1 MEIQLIHYFVKII
14 EHGSFTKAADV
25 LKVPKSTLS
34 KAVSK
39 LERETGTKLLIR
51 STRKQTL
58 TEAGRE
64 FYEAAL
70 GPIQTIEDAHKALYG
85 QDSVISGTVK
95 ITVPEDFEIFLLS
108 SCIQQLGEKYPDL
121 KIIIKSTND
130 VVDLIGEGFDFAIRI
145 GPLEE
150 SNLKVRTI
158 GHIQLATVVAKSYL
172 SKIELNTPKDLMN
185 VRCIGLT
192 TNKPYQVWRLN
203 KNNKTQTIKTPLAVE
218 TNQITSVY
226 KLTLTGAGVSVL
238 PTFLCQKDIDN
249 GQLVSVL
256 NDWQYPDVP
265 VSLISPLSTLH
276 SARLKVV
283 SEEIIQALRAFLS
296 IDEA

>member
-1 MEIQLIHYFVKII
+1 MEIQLIHYFVKVI
-14 EHGSFTKAADV
+14 EHGSFTKAADS
-25 LKVPKSTLS
+25 LKMPKSTLS
-34 KAVSK
+34 KALSK

-51 STRKQTL
+51 STRKQSL
-58 TEAGRE
+58 TAAGRE
-64 FYEAAL
+64 FYEACL
-70 GPIQTIEDAHKALYG
+70 GPIQTIEDAHKGLYG
-85 QDSVISGTVK
+85 KDSIISGAVK

-121 KIIIKSTND
+121 KVIIKSTND

-158 GHIQLATVVAKSYL
+158 GHIKLATVVSKEYLAK
-172 SKIELNTPKDLMN
+172 IDLNVPEDLLN

-192 TNKPYQVWRLN
+192 TNKAH
-203 KNNKTQTIKTPLAVE
+203 QTWQLTKDNQTEIIKTPLTVE

-226 KLTLTGAGVSVL
+226 KLTLSGAGVSVL
-238 PTFLCQKDIDN
+238 PTFLCQKDIDS
-249 GQLVSVL
+249 GSLVSVL
-256 NDWQYPDVP
+256 TDWKYWDVP
-265 VSLISPLSTLH
+265 VSLVSPLSTIH

-283 SEEIIQALRAFLS
+283 SDEIVAALRGFLS
-296 IDEA
+296 YEAL

>member
-14 EHGSFTKAADV
+14 EHGSFTKAADI

-58 TEAGRE
+58 TSAGRE

-108 SCIQQLGEKYPDL
+108 SCIQQLGEKYPNL

-158 GHIQLATVVAKSYL
+158 GYIKLATVVAKQYL
-172 SKIELNTPKDLMN
+172 AKIELNTPQDLMN
-185 VRCIGLT
+185 VRCIGLSS
-192 TNKPYQVWRLN
+192 NKPYQTWKMTKN
-203 KNNKTQTIKTPLAVE
+203 KKTQTIKTPLTIE

-238 PTFLCQKDIDN
+238 PTFLCQKDIDS
-249 GQLVSVL
+249 GQLISVL
-256 NDWQYPDVP
+256 PDWQYANVP
-265 VSLISPLSTLH
+265 VSLISPLSTIH
-276 SARLKVV
+276 SVRLKVV
-283 SEEIIQALRAFLS
+283 SEEIVGALRGFLS
-296 IDEA
+296 YDE

>member
-1 MEIQLIHYFVKII
+1 MEIQLIYYFVKIV
-14 EHGSFTKAADV
+14 EHGSFTKAADS
-25 LKVPKSTLS
+25 LKIPKSTLS

-58 TEAGRE
+58 SSAGRD
-64 FYEAAL
+64 FYESCL
-70 GPIQTIEDAHKALYG
+70 GAIQTIEDAHKALDG
-85 QDSVISGTVK
+85 QDSVISGAVK

-108 SCIQQLGEKYPDL
+108 SCIRQLGEKYPGL

-150 SNLKVRTI
+150 SSLKVRTI
-158 GHIQLATVVAKSYL
+158 GYIKLATVASKRYL

-185 VRCIGLT
+185 LRCIGLT
-192 TNKPYQVWRLN
+192 TNKPYQVWKLT
-203 KNNKTQTIKTPLAVE
+203 KNGKTETVKTPLCVE

-238 PTFLCQKDIDN
+238 PTFLCQKDIDS
-249 GQLVSVL
+249 GQLVSL
-256 NDWQYPDVP
+256 LTDWKYSDVP
-265 VSLISPLSTLH
+265 VSLLSPLSTIH

-283 SEEIIQALRAFLS
+283 SDEIVDALRGVLS
-296 IDEA
+296 YDD

>member
-1 MEIQLIHYFVKII
+1 MEIQLIHYFVKIV
-14 EHGSFTKAADV
+14 EHGSFTKAAEF

-34 KAVSK
+34 KAVTK

-51 STRKQTL
+51 STRQQTL
-58 TEAGRE
+58 TSAGRD
-64 FYEAAL
+64 FYESCL
-70 GPIQTIEDAHKALYG
+70 GAIQTIEDAHKKLYG

-108 SCIQQLGEKYPDL
+108 NCIQQLGEKYPDL
-121 KIIIKSTND
+121 KIVIKSTND

-150 SNLKVRTI
+150 SNLKARTI
-158 GHIQLATVVAKSYL
+158 GHIKLATVVSEQYL
-172 SKIELNTPKDLMN
+172 SQIELNTPKDLMN

-192 TNKPYQVWRLN
+192 TNKPYQTWKLTKN
-203 KNNKTQTIKTPLAVE
+203 KKTETVKTPLTVE
-218 TNQITSVY
+218 TNQVTSVY

-256 NDWQYPDVP
+256 TDWEYPDVP
-265 VSLISPLSTLH
+265 VSLISPLSTIH
-276 SARLKVV
+276 SSRLKVV
-283 SEEIIQALRAFLS
+283 SDEIVGALRGFLS
-296 IDEA
+296 YEE

>member
-14 EHGSFTKAADV
+14 EHGSFTKAADF
-25 LKVPKSTLS
+25 LKTPKSTLS

-58 TEAGRE
+58 TPAGRD
-64 FYEAAL
+64 FYESCL
-70 GPIQTIEDAHKALYG
+70 GPIQTIEDAHKSLYG
-85 QDSVISGTVK
+85 KDNVISGTVK

-108 SCIQQLGEKYPDL
+108 SCIQQLGEKYPQL

-158 GHIQLATVVAKSYL
+158 GHIKLATVVSKQYLAKIKL
-172 SKIELNTPKDLMN
+172 KVPEDLLN

-192 TNKPYQVWRLN
+192 TNKPHQTWQLS
-203 KNNKTQTIKTPLAVE
+203 KNNKIETVKTPLTVE

-226 KLTLTGAGVSVL
+226 KLTLSGAGVSVL
-238 PTFLCQKDIDN
+238 PTFLCQKDIDS
-249 GQLVSVL
+249 GQLISVL
-256 NDWQYPDVP
+256 TDWKYSNVP
-265 VSLISPLSTLH
+265 VSLVSPMSTIH

-283 SEEIIQALRAFLS
+283 SDEIVGALRNFL
-296 IDEA
+296 DYKN

>member
-14 EHGSFTKAADV
+14 EHGSFTKAAEF

-58 TEAGRE
+58 TSAGRD
-64 FYEAAL
+64 FYESCL
-70 GPIQTIEDAHKALYG
+70 GAVQTIEDAHKALYG
-85 QDSVISGTVK
+85 KDSIISGTVK
-95 ITVPEDFEIFLLS
+95 ITVPEDFEIFVLS
-108 SCIQQLGEKYPDL
+108 SCIQQLGEKYPGL

-158 GHIQLATVVAKSYL
+158 GYIKLATVVSKQYL
-172 SKIELNTPKDLMN
+172 SKIELNAPKDLMN

-192 TNKPYQVWRLN
+192 SKKPYQVWKLT
-203 KNNKTQTIKTPLAVE
+203 KGDKVETVKTPLTVE

-226 KLTLTGAGVSVL
+226 KLTLSGTGVSVL
-238 PTFLCQKDIDN
+238 PTFLCQKDIDS

-256 NDWQYPDVP
+256 KDWKYSDVP
-265 VSLISPLSTLH
+265 VSLISPLSTIH

-283 SEEIIQALRAFLS
+283 SDEIIGALREYLN
-296 IDEA
+296 

>member
-14 EHGSFTKAADV
+14 EHGSFTKAADI

-58 TEAGRE
+58 TAAGRE
-64 FYEAAL
+64 FYESCL

-108 SCIQQLGEKYPDL
+108 SCIQQLGEKYPKL
-121 KIIIKSTND
+121 KIIIKSTNE

-158 GHIQLATVVAKSYL
+158 GHIKLATVVAKQYL
-172 SKIELNTPKDLMN
+172 AKIELNTPQDLMN
-185 VRCIGLT
+185 VRCIGLSS
-192 TNKPYQVWRLN
+192 NKPYQAWKMTKN
-203 KNNKTQTIKTPLAVE
+203 KKTQTIKTPLTIE

-238 PTFLCQKDIDN
+238 PTFLCQKDIDS
-249 GQLVSVL
+249 GQLISVL
-256 NDWQYPDVP
+256 PDWQYANVP
-265 VSLISPLSTLH
+265 VSLISPLSTIH
-276 SARLKVV
+276 SVRLKVV
-283 SEEIIQALRAFLS
+283 SEEIVGALRGFLS
-296 IDEA
+296 YDE